1 MMQNQVMNGEH
12 VGNPAIFLVYLSIQI
27 APFGTKYVHS
37 GIRN

>member
-1 MMQNQVMNGEH
+1 MQNQVMNGKH
-12 VGNPAIFLVYLSIQI
+12 VGNPAIFLVSILI